1 MARMGN
7 EKSRERPEP
16 ERELILALAG
26 RRRVPAWINELARL
40 RFAETMEKGRTD
52 HDGKN
57 K

>member
-1 MARMGN
+1 MGN